1 MNKLLELFVTF
12 AKVGVMA
19 PNGQIL
25 SRTYAVNRANGLVT
39 VTLRAECLEN
49 IAAEVPMTQAEKDAV
64 DFANLNPKEGKN
76 E

>member
-12 AKVGVMA
+12 AKVGV
-19 PNGQIL
+19 
-25 SRTYAVNRANGLVT
+25 
-39 VTLRAECLEN
+39 
-49 IAAEVPMTQAEKDAV
+49 MTQAEKDAV